1 MQFPIRVPPIR
12 KIVLSQNQ
20 ITFQYPKT
28 IYMKQILH
36 GIAKPKFSIIFPGP
50 QIMKTMSVF
59 TIAIVLIMSMSSCF
73 MPLYKTNTSKEIKQ
87 TTLEQLVASQKT
99 FVLHSPE
106 GVFGLE
112 NPLMVQG
119 HLTGALS
126 ELSNKYE
133 KFLNPNPDKVYA
145 YHSSQSQLVLS
156 QVHIYTNDSLYIHQ
170 SLNLTANQIFR
181 MDVYEKDKAATRGNR
196 IASGIAIGLGVGLTA
211 VLVGSAM
218 QSFSDGFKI
227 NIHW

>member
-1 MQFPIRVPPIR
+1 
-12 KIVLSQNQ
+12 
-20 ITFQYPKT
+20 
-28 IYMKQILH
+28 MKQILPQI
-36 GIAKPKFSIIFPGP
+36 GKPILSTVFPGP
-50 QIMKTMSVF
+50 QIMKSIKD
-59 TIAIVLIMSMSSCF
+59 IAMAMVVIMSMSSCF

-87 TTLEQLVASQKT
+87 SSLEQLVATQKT

-119 HLTGALS
+119 HLTGLLT
-126 ELSNKYE
+126 ELSHKYE
-133 KFLNPNPDKVYA
+133 KFLNSNPDKVYA
-145 YHSSQSQLVLS
+145 YHSSQAKLVLS

-181 MDVYEKDKAATRGNR
+181 MDVYEKDKAATRTNR
-196 IASGIAIGLGVGLTA
+196 IASGIAIGLGAGLAA

-218 QSFSDGFKI
+218 QGFSDSFKF